1 MKKTL
6 LAIAAG
12 MVVSASAS
20 ASDMYL
26 DLGSNIYDTSRSIG
40 VADADSTTGIFTE
53 FGYSQLLAT
62 SIYDYSDVS
71 IGGSFVDTN
80 IPSELAFYNV
90 PASGTALDGITT
102 VSLVLPNCPA
112 GQCDFDALSP
122 LVPPLGSD
130 NEGFLQTWDFQLAYH
145 LEGTLGLTGP
155 VYTGG
160 YIQVYFNDLTGAN
173 ADYLALTFTVTGSQL
188 QAANLN
194 LFFDITQAADNFL
207 WVDDGTGSFVDAAD
221 LIAAGGAAKG
231 VLDTNVNP
239 PIPTANQL
247 LLVTDDNGIVNA
259 IRQSTLDGSVT
270 ASVVPSVVPEP
281 GMLALM
287 GLGLLGLGLSRRKAA

>member
-20 ASDMYL
+20 AADMYL

-40 VADADSTTGIFTE
+40 APDAGSTTGIFTE

-62 SIYDYSDVS
+62 SVYDYSDNS
-71 IGGSFVDTN
+71 ILGDFVDTN
-80 IPSELAFYNV
+80 IPSELAFYNI
-90 PASGTALDGITT
+90 PASGTALDGSTL

-130 NEGFLQTWDFQLAYH
+130 NEGFLQTWDLQLAYH
-145 LEGTLGLTGP
+145 LEGTLGVEP

-160 YIQVYFNDLTGAN
+160 YIEVYFNDLTAAN
-173 ADYLALTFTVTGSQL
+173 ADYLALTFSVTGSQI

-207 WVDDGTGSFVDAAD
+207 WIDDGTGTFVDAAD
-221 LIAAGGAAKG
+221 LIAAGGAAQA

-239 PIPTANQL
+239 PIPTLDQL
-247 LLVTDDNGIVNA
+247 LLVTDDSGTDNV
-259 IRQSTLDGSVT
+259 IRQTTLDGSIT
-270 ASVVPSVVPEP
+270 ASVPEP